1 MWLVLGA
8 GACWGRELMCIL
20 LEWVSKGALSELLED
35 SSLDWTW
42 HDPLLRLALDV
53 ARGMA
58 YLHGQV
64 VLFLSCAK
72 MNSTDERR

>member
-1 MWLVLGA
+1 
-8 GACWGRELMCIL
+8 MCIL
-20 LEWVSKGALSELLED
+20 LEWVSKGALSALLED
-35 SSLDWTW
+35 SSVDWTW

-64 VLFLSCAK
+64 VILRPCTK
-72 MNSTDERR
+72 

>member
-1 MWLVLGA
+1 
-8 GACWGRELMCIL
+8 MCIV

-35 SSLDWTW
+35 SSLDLTW
-42 HDPLLRLALDV
+42 NDPLMKLALDV

-64 VLFLSCAK
+64 VLFIEQRPK
-72 MNSTDERR
+72 KNIIQ